1 MNAKEKENESYVWW
15 MCGET
20 ISMLKIRKEI
30 ECYDKVMELR
40 PNKNK
45 MKEDVIANL
54 SDNLI
59 MLSEKLNA
67 QERKREKQKS
77 NRLKIFKKII

>member
-1 MNAKEKENESYVWW
+1 
-15 MCGET
+15 
-20 ISMLKIRKEI
+20 
-30 ECYDKVMELR
+30 
-40 PNKNK
+40 

-67 QERKREKQKS
+67 QERKREKQ
-77 NRLKIFKKII
+77 NQID

>member
-1 MNAKEKENESYVWW
+1 
-15 MCGET
+15 
-20 ISMLKIRKEI
+20 
-30 ECYDKVMELR
+30 
-40 PNKNK
+40 

-67 QERKREKQKS
+67 QERKRENKIKQIK
-77 NRLKIFKKII
+77 NI